1 MINLRGNK
9 NPSER
14 CSYCGELIKKGDLAK
29 HKQEMHGDL
38 VLNGMMKIA
47 ETLSSKAIDRIID
60 RSEKLIVQGDP
71 ESAIFALRQVLETY
85 PNNKKASK
93 TLALASKKIRQK
105 RYCKKM

>member
-47 ETLSSKAIDRIID
+47 ENF
-60 RSEKLIVQGDP
+60 V
-71 ESAIFALRQVLETY
+71 
-85 PNNKKASK
+85 
-93 TLALASKKIRQK
+93 
-105 RYCKKM
+105 